1 MSSLSIILSIV
12 YTIEAFEMLIFTL
25 VTAVFLGVAALCVQD
40 ITRELLAPHMV
51 AKPDD
56 PVAGP
61 LVTVIIPA
69 RNEASR
75 IAACLNGLASQH
87 YRSFEVIVVDD
98 HSTDGTGEIAR
109 GFTAQ
114 LPLLEVAS
122 GAELPA
128 DWAGKCWACWQAAT
142 QARGEWLLFLDA
154 DVVPLPGLVGAL
166 VAQAAATQLDAI
178 TLMPLQRFGTLAE
191 RLLIPAFQTIMY
203 GVYPLHE
210 VSDRQKQPAFF
221 NGQAILI
228 SRVVYATSGGHAAVR
243 GSVLEDADFGARV
256 KAAGYRILA
265 AHAHGLLGV
274 RMYDNW
280 PSVRE
285 GLGKNA
291 VAGYRSGGWR
301 SGWVGFRQSLIGYAW
316 LYLLGGGT
324 AWWLTSGA
332 PLGLVIALHGL
343 ALLAMTLGTTAWLF
357 HRRYRAS
364 PLLALGYPIGL
375 GLYYALALHGLFR
388 VKSGLGVTWKGR
400 VLSGK

>member
-1 MSSLSIILSIV
+1 
-12 YTIEAFEMLIFTL
+12 
-25 VTAVFLGVAALCVQD
+25 
-40 ITRELLAPHMV
+40 
-51 AKPDD
+51 
-56 PVAGP
+56 

-98 HSTDGTGEIAR
+98 HSTDETGEIAR
-109 GFTAQ
+109 GFAAR
-114 LPLLEVAS
+114 LPMLEVIN

-142 QARGEWLLFLDA
+142 QAHGELLLFLDA

-166 VAQAAATQLDAI
+166 VARATSSQLDAI
-178 TLMPLQRFGTLAE
+178 TLMPLQHFGTPAE
-191 RLLIPAFQTIMY
+191 WLLIPAFQTIMY

-210 VSDRQKQPAFF
+210 VSDPHKQPAFF
-221 NGQAILI
+221 NGQAIMI
-228 SRVVYATSGGHAAVR
+228 SRAVYAASGGHAAVR
-243 GSVLEDADFGARV
+243 DSVLEDADFGARV

-265 AHAHGLLGV
+265 AHAHTLLTV

-280 PSVRE
+280 PSVCE

-316 LYLLGGGT
+316 LYLLGSGA
-324 AWWLTSGA
+324 AWWLTSRT
-332 PLGLVIALHGL
+332 PIGLVVALHGL
-343 ALLAMTLGTTAWLF
+343 VLLAITLGTTTWLF

-375 GLYYALALHGLFR
+375 GLYYALALNGLFR